1 MLYFTNHT
9 NLTAH
14 WWMYWDRQSWVI
26 NVAKCTKRSTLLK
39 QFTSITSLKERKQI
53 MAFCCIELVANFSM
67 VSPVETFQ
75 FGRLGKAGG
84 NTWWDYNCN
93 NGCLHHVCM
102 PFQSVIYEDRCLRN
116 MFAGNKKGRPPWQW
130 SSVFYVCITTSIL
143 CLIFTK
149 TQIISEKQIQVSD
162 AYVISYSCFLSFWIT
177 SSNKGIF
184 PIPVVEIFAVF
195 SLSN

>member
-116 MFAGNKKGRPPWQW
+116 MFAGNKKGRPPMAMKLC
-130 SSVFYVCITTSIL
+130 VL
-143 CLIFTK
+143 CLHHNINPVLNLHKNPNHLRK
-149 TQIISEKQIQVSD
+149 TNTSLRCICYQLFMFPVLLNNFIKQRNLSD
-162 AYVISYSCFLSFWIT
+162 TCRGDLRSFLA
-177 SSNKGIF
+177 K
-184 PIPVVEIFAVF
+184 
-195 SLSN
+195 